1 MSTTTL
7 ISLIVVVVAFA
18 LFFYLSFKGVNLFL
32 TVFACTLLVSFCTPD
47 GITSIFTAFL
57 PSVGTMFQ
65 QFLLLYTIGGAFGFC
80 LMESGLGSAMATHL
94 IKVFGEK
101 WIAVALFVI
110 TCLMMAAGV
119 ASYQYAILAIAL
131 PVLKKLNMSRKVA
144 LAAMS
149 AGRLRGLR
157 HTGGHAKRPEHR
169 THHLSGH
176 HHHGRCGHQPGLH
189 RLLCGVH
196 RGLPHHAHQPPEEE
210 GRGLRL
216 LYR

>member
-80 LMESGLGSAMATHL
+80 LMERGLGSAMAPHR
-94 IKVFGEK
+94 IKVFGE
-101 WIAVALFVI
+101 
-110 TCLMMAAGV
+110 
-119 ASYQYAILAIAL
+119 
-131 PVLKKLNMSRKVA
+131 
-144 LAAMS
+144 
-149 AGRLRGLR
+149 
-157 HTGGHAKRPEHR
+157 
-169 THHLSGH
+169 
-176 HHHGRCGHQPGLH
+176 
-189 RLLCGVH
+189 
-196 RGLPHHAHQPPEEE
+196 
-210 GRGLRL
+210 
-216 LYR
+216 